1 VENEIQSNDT
11 PQSGGESTEPN
22 IINPGAPDASNA
34 TPNPTNNGGEANKG
48 LNPQPS
54 VDVFEKRFKDMES
67 KFTRTRQQEIAA
79 QKANSELQRQI
90 AEMSKAI
97 QTLTK
102 KPYSPADF
110 VRDVQE
116 KGVDAILPHVKEQ
129 MEALK
134 AESMKELQA
143 RDSRIEMLELR
154 DALNSRRADS
164 DTYPDFRKLED
175 TMKAIWEA
183 EDCPQELHD
192 PKLSP
197 SDVLDKLYQLAKSQH
212 STDAVKAAEKF
223 GEAKA
228 NKQLAKEA
236 ATAVATGGKA
246 AGTAIPDPQ
255 KMSTKQLRD
264 LVAQMG
270 GVVDRD

>member
-1 VENEIQSNDT
+1 MENEIQSNDT
-11 PQSGGESTEPN
+11 PQSGETSEPN
-22 IINPGAPDASNA
+22 IVNPGASNESN
-34 TPNPTNNGGEANKG
+34 TTVNPTDNGGEANKG

-54 VDVFEKRFKDMES
+54 IDVFEKRFKDMES

-79 QKANSELQRQI
+79 QKANTELKSQLEQ
-90 AEMSKAI
+90 MSKAI

-110 VRDVQE
+110 IRDIQE
-116 KGVDAILPHVKEQ
+116 KGVDAVVPHVQEQ
-129 MEALK
+129 LKALK
-134 AESMKELQA
+134 EEQA
-143 RDSRIEMLELR
+143 QQLKTYQDRVEMLELR

-164 DTYPDFRKLED
+164 DKYPDFRKLED
-175 TMKAIWEA
+175 TMKQIWES
-183 EDCPQELHD
+183 EDCPKELQD
-192 PKLSP
+192 PKLDP
-197 SDVLDKLYQLAKSQH
+197 SAVLDKLYELAKSQH

-246 AGTAIPDPQ
+246 AGSAIPDPG
-255 KMSTKQLRD
+255 KLSTKQLRD